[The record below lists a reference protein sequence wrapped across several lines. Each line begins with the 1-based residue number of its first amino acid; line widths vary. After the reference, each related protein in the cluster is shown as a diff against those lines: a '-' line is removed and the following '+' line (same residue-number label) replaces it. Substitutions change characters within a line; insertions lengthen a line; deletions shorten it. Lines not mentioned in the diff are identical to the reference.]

1 MAGGALGQLNIKMSA
16 DVGQAISDIGK
27 AATQINR
34 QMQSIQLGVSRLS
47 SAFLVLGSGA
57 GIGAFIK
64 GAIDT
69 GDRMNDLRTRT
80 GLLGQELLTLE
91 GAAVRGGTSLEAIS
105 DVTSKLGKR
114 LGAVEIGT
122 GEAANAFAAMGISVT
137 RAGGGMKTI
146 GEILREAGE
155 KFKGYEDGAA
165 KATLATAAFG
175 KGGDKLIPV
184 IEGITDVDSRFKRL
198 GITINEDFLTNADK
212 FKDTMDDIKSLNDV
226 LARQI
231 ATALLPYMQQLAD
244 VMVTLASD
252 TETMGAKVQAIIVP
266 LKTMATGVYVVAQG
280 FTAATEEAVGF
291 GLALDRLRHFDIAG
305 AAEEMSKGMARA
317 AARDAQTMKVIAALW
332 GTAPPT
338 QILSDVDNF
347 DLMGKKKAPKLANLK
362 AQEAAAKAEADM
374 RKRMRELDNSG
385 WVKHID
391 TMIQEYEDGLREMAK
406 IDDAARAISERGRAE
421 GMQAYFKI
429 IDDQEAAA
437 IEVGEA
443 ILAASKKTT
452 DEMTEFWKQAAR
464 NMETAMSG
472 FFFDVMQGNL
482 SNLGASFKRTIDQMV
497 ANILA
502 AKAATALFGKGF
514 GGEGVALGGLVGKAA
529 GFISDIF
536 GGGFT
541 GANGA
546 DLAMAGGGPV
556 SGGSTYLVGERGP
569 ELFTPASS
577 GMITPNHA
585 LGGVNISMVINT
597 PNADSFRAS
606 RGQII
611 ADMSVAMA
619 GARRNL

>member
-252 TETMGAKVQAIIVP
+252 TETMG
-266 LKTMATGVYVVAQG
+266 TGVYVVAQG

-482 SNLGASFKRTIDQMV
+482 SDLGASFKRTIDRMV
-497 ANILA
+497 ADVLA
-502 AKAATALFGKGF
+502 AKAATALFGKDF
-514 GGEGVALGGLVGKAA
+514 GKDGGSIGGLVGKAA
-529 GFISDIF
+529 GFLGSIF
-536 GGGFT
+536 GGGSLLDSAGNT
-541 GANGA
+541 GLGFSGYATGTDFVPRTGLAVVHQGEAIIPAAENVNG
-546 DLAMAGGGPV
+546 GR
-556 SGGSTYLVGERGP
+556 SEKHTS
-569 ELFTPASS
+569 
-577 GMITPNHA
+577 
-585 LGGVNISMVINT
+585 
-597 PNADSFRAS
+597 
-606 RGQII
+606 
-611 ADMSVAMA
+611 
-619 GARRNL
+619 